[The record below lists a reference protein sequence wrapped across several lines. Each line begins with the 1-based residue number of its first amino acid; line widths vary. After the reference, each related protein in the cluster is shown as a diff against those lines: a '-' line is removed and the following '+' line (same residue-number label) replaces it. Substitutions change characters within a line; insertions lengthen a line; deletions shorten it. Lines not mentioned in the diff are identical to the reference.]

1 MTNAQTV
8 GGDDAQI
15 RLSALGAAWYD
26 LRALGRYVPRPLAR
40 RILGRRYARTP
51 QAVLDEYD
59 EVRRQYHQSFLASPP
74 PLDAYLVSDAD
85 LRAADRAVH
94 QLDGKLVYGYQSA
107 SEQRVRNRLVEAIG
121 AYRPVSVIEFGC
133 GSGRNL
139 LAIKR
144 AYPDVRCVGL
154 ELSPA
159 SVELARAASRHYA
172 LPIEVQVADV
182 TRPLPPLEAATVCC
196 SVHALEQIPAAR
208 YAFDQM
214 YALATDAVVLFEP
227 ITECFGWSP
236 RAIAARV
243 RARHLDRL
251 QGLYGYL
258 QTRGYRLSGG
268 RPLPDAAEPLNPTV
282 ELHVLKR

>member
-1 MTNAQTV
+1 MSGDTGPAQV
-8 GGDDAQI
+8 
-15 RLSALGAAWYD
+15 RLGALGSAWYD
-26 LRALGRYVPRPLAR
+26 LRALGRYLPRPLAR
-40 RILGRRYARTP
+40 RLLGRRYARTP

-59 EVRRQYHQSFLASPP
+59 EVRRRYHDEFLAAPP
-74 PLDAYLVSDAD
+74 PLDVYLVSDAE
-85 LRAADRAVH
+85 LRVVDRAIH
-94 QLDGKLVYGYQSA
+94 QLDGKLVYGYLSA
-107 SEQRVRNRLVEAIG
+107 SEQRIRRRLVEAV
-121 AYRPVSVIEFGC
+121 AMYSPASVIEFGC

-144 AYPDVRCVGL
+144 ARPDVRCVGL

-159 SVELARAASRHYA
+159 SVELARSASRHYG
-172 LPIEVQVADV
+172 LPIEVHVADV
-182 TRPLPPLEAATVCC
+182 TRPVPAIERATVCY

-208 YAFDQM
+208 FAFEQM

-251 QGLYGYL
+251 RGLYPYLRANGYH
-258 QTRGYRLSGG
+258 LSGG
-268 RPLPDAAEPLNPTV
+268 KPLPDAAEPLNPTV